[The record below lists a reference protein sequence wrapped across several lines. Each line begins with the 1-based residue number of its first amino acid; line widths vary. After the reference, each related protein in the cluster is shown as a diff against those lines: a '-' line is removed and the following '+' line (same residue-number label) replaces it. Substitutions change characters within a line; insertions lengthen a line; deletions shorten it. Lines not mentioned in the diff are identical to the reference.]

1 MPGPFPKDRILLAGV
16 IGWPVHQSRSPML
29 HGHWFKE
36 HGLNGYYMPLPIK
49 PDDLETALRGLPAL
63 GFSGVNVTIPHKQT
77 SMPLMAEIDAVGR
90 GIGAINLIVVRPDG
104 SMTGSN
110 TDAYGCITN
119 IRQTQPDWRADTGPM
134 VVIGAG
140 GASRTAIWAFADA
153 GVNEIRIVNRTHER
167 ALQVAK
173 DLGGPCKVYRWEERH
188 DILDGAALLV
198 NATNQGM
205 IGQQPLDLRLDK
217 LPRHAIVYDIVY
229 NPIETPLLAAAR
241 LRGHPVIPG
250 LGMLLNQAPPAW
262 KAWFGIEPKVTPEL
276 RKMIEAT
283 L

>member
-1 MPGPFPKDRILLAGV
+1 MAASDRFLLAGV
-16 IGWPVHQSRSPML
+16 MGWPVHQSRSPML
-29 HGHWFKE
+29 HNYWFKQ
-36 HGLNGYYMPLPIK
+36 HNLAGTYVPLAVK
-49 PDDLETALRGLPAL
+49 PQDIETALRGLPAL
-63 GFSGVNVTIPHKQT
+63 GFAGVNITIPHKQT

-90 GIGAINLIVVRPDG
+90 GIGAINLVVVRPDG
-104 SMTGSN
+104 SMAGSN

-119 IRQTQPDWRADTGPM
+119 IRQMQPEWRPDAGPVAIM
-134 VVIGAG
+134 GAG
-140 GASRTAIWAFADA
+140 GAARTAIWALADA
-153 GVNEIRIVNRTHER
+153 GVKEIRIANRTHER
-167 ALQVAK
+167 ALTVAK
-173 DLGGPCKVYRWEERH
+173 ELRAPCKVVRWEERH
-188 DILDGAALLV
+188 DILDGVAVLV

-205 IGQQPLDLRLDK
+205 IGQPPLDLKLDK
-217 LPRHAIVYDIVY
+217 LPQHAIVYDIVY

-241 LRGHPVIPG
+241 ARGHRIIPG

>member
-1 MPGPFPKDRILLAGV
+1 MAAPDRTLLAGV
-16 IGWPVHQSRSPML
+16 IGWPIHQSRSPML
-29 HGHWFKE
+29 HNYWFKQ
-36 HGLNGYYMPLPIK
+36 HGLNGYYVPLPID
-49 PDDLETALRGLPAL
+49 PAHLETALRGLPAL

-110 TDAYGCITN
+110 TDAYGCISN
-119 IRQTQPDWRADTGPM
+119 LRQTQPGWRHDAGPIAM
-134 VVIGAG
+134 IGAG
-140 GASRTAIWAFADA
+140 GASRTAIWALADA
-153 GVNEIRIVNRTHER
+153 GVKEIRIANRTHER
-167 ALQVAK
+167 ALAVAK

-188 DILDGAALLV
+188 DILDGVAMLV

-217 LPRHAIVYDIVY
+217 LPNSAIVYDIVY
-229 NPIETPLLAAAR
+229 NPIETPLLATAR
-241 LRGHPVIPG
+241 ARGNPVIPG
-250 LGMLLNQAPPAW
+250 LGMLLGQAPPAW

>member
-1 MPGPFPKDRILLAGV
+1 MSVPFPKDRILLAGV

-29 HGHWFKE
+29 HNYWFKE
-36 HGLNGYYMPLPIK
+36 HGLNGYYMPLPIR
-49 PDDLETALRGLPAL
+49 PESLETALRALPAL

-77 SMPLMAEIDAVGR
+77 TMPLMADIDAVGR

-104 SMTGSN
+104 TMTGSN

-119 IRQTQPDWRADTGPM
+119 IRQAQPQWLPEAGPM

-140 GASRTAIWAFADA
+140 GASRTAIWAFSDA
-153 GVNEIRIVNRTHER
+153 GVKEIRIVNRTHER

-205 IGQQPLDLRLDK
+205 IGQPPLDLRLDR
-217 LPRHAIVYDIVY
+217 LPKRAVVYDIVY

-241 LRGHPVIPG
+241 LRGHPVVPG
-250 LGMLLNQAPPAW
+250 LGMLLGQAPPAW

-276 RKMIEAT
+276 RKMIEAS